1 MSYLSETGHG
11 LTGDDLIA
19 VEARDEA
26 QGLVLVLPP
35 FQLAKDQRSKYLH
48 ILQDT
53 RDERGLA
60 ERINRRFPGDIEVVR
75 EARL

>member
-35 FQLAKDQRSKYLH
+35 FQLTQDQRSKYLH

-53 RDERGLA
+53 REERCLA
-60 ERINRRFPGDIEVVR
+60 ERINRGLPGDSEVVH

>member
-19 VEARDEA
+19 VEARDET

-35 FQLAKDQRSKYLH
+35 LQLA
-48 ILQDT
+48 
-53 RDERGLA
+53 
-60 ERINRRFPGDIEVVR
+60 
-75 EARL
+75 